1 MDKELL
7 EKLHESGSMFLLLVS
22 LISSD
27 TLTDL
32 EACEESKKTREEI
45 LHYLIEIQK
54 LTKKEAC
61 DFLEFISDPQNYQF
75 LADVNAKIH
84 EAQMI
89 RNISK

>member
-32 EACEESKKTREEI
+32 EACEKSKKTTEEI
-45 LHYLIEIQK
+45 LAVLPEANIPEEDKKKYEDYLKRGLEIIERDGK
-54 LTKKEAC
+54 EFKSRSSKNKRKKT
-61 DFLEFISDPQNYQF
+61 
-75 LADVNAKIH
+75 
-84 EAQMI
+84 
-89 RNISK
+89 

>member
-32 EACEESKKTREEI
+32 EACEKSKKTTEEI
-45 LHYLIEIQK
+45 LAILPEANIPEEDKKKYEDYLKRGLKIIERDGK
-54 LTKKEAC
+54 EFKSRSSKNKRKKT
-61 DFLEFISDPQNYQF
+61 
-75 LADVNAKIH
+75 
-84 EAQMI
+84 
-89 RNISK
+89 

>member
-32 EACEESKKTREEI
+32 EACEESKKTTEEI
-45 LHYLIEIQK
+45 LAILPEVNIPEEDKKKYEDYLKRGLEIIER
-54 LTKKEAC
+54 
-61 DFLEFISDPQNYQF
+61 DGNEFKS
-75 LADVNAKIH
+75 
-84 EAQMI
+84 
-89 RNISK
+89 RSSKNKREKT

>member
-32 EACEESKKTREEI
+32 EACEESKKTTEEI
-45 LHYLIEIQK
+45 LAILPETNIPEEDKKKYEDYLKRGLEIIERDG
-54 LTKKEAC
+54 KE
-61 DFLEFISDPQNYQF
+61 FKS
-75 LADVNAKIH
+75 
-84 EAQMI
+84 
-89 RNISK
+89 RSSKNKREKT

>member
-32 EACEESKKTREEI
+32 EACEESKKTTEEI
-45 LHYLIEIQK
+45 LAILPEVNIPEEDKKKYEDYLKRGREIIERDE
-54 LTKKEAC
+54 KE
-61 DFLEFISDPQNYQF
+61 FKS
-75 LADVNAKIH
+75 
-84 EAQMI
+84 
-89 RNISK
+89 RSSKNKREKT

>member
-32 EACEESKKTREEI
+32 EACEESKKTTEEI
-45 LHYLIEIQK
+45 LAILPEVNIPEEDKKKYEDYLKRGLEIIERDG
-54 LTKKEAC
+54 KE
-61 DFLEFISDPQNYQF
+61 FKS
-75 LADVNAKIH
+75 H
-84 EAQMI
+84 S
-89 RNISK
+89 SKNKREKT

>member
-32 EACEESKKTREEI
+32 EACEESKKTTEEI
-45 LHYLIEIQK
+45 LAILPEVNIPEEDKKKYEDYLKRGLEIIERDG
-54 LTKKEAC
+54 KE
-61 DFLEFISDPQNYQF
+61 FKS
-75 LADVNAKIH
+75 
-84 EAQMI
+84 
-89 RNISK
+89 RSSKNKREKT

>member
-32 EACEESKKTREEI
+32 EACEESKKTTEEI
-45 LHYLIEIQK
+45 LSVLPEVNIPEEDKKKYEDYLKRGLEIIERDG
-54 LTKKEAC
+54 KE
-61 DFLEFISDPQNYQF
+61 FKS
-75 LADVNAKIH
+75 
-84 EAQMI
+84 
-89 RNISK
+89 RSSKNKREKT

>member
-32 EACEESKKTREEI
+32 EACEKSKKTTEEI
-45 LHYLIEIQK
+45 LAVLPEANIPEEDKKKYEDYLKRGLEIIERDG
-54 LTKKEAC
+54 KE
-61 DFLEFISDPQNYQF
+61 FKS
-75 LADVNAKIH
+75 
-84 EAQMI
+84 
-89 RNISK
+89 RSSKNKREKT

>member
-32 EACEESKKTREEI
+32 EACEESKKTTEEI
-45 LHYLIEIQK
+45 LSVLPEVNIPEEDKKKYEDYLKRGLEIIERDG
-54 LTKKEAC
+54 KE
-61 DFLEFISDPQNYQF
+61 F
-75 LADVNAKIH
+75 KI
-84 EAQMI
+84 
-89 RNISK
+89 RSSKNKREKT